1 MADTTISLSSVAING
16 SGNSGEMAFFSAA
29 TTISG
34 ASGIAVINVAGAS
47 TMHFG
52 AAPST
57 VGAINIDGA
66 TYNPGI
72 VFSTTAVIRG
82 GTNGFQ
88 IQNSGGTRNNIS
100 INDAG
105 TSITNGESQIRL
117 EQIGSNV
124 ATLALPE
131 AAINATTGAIRG
143 SISYLM

>member
-1 MADTTISLSSVAING
+1 MSDTTITLSAVGIDG
-16 SGNSGEMAFFSAA
+16 TGNSGELAYFDTAN
-29 TTISG
+29 TIRG
-34 ASGIAVINVAGAS
+34 ASGITVIQVAGAS
-47 TMHFG
+47 TIGFG

-57 VGAINIDGA
+57 LGAINIDGA

-72 VFSTTAVIRG
+72 VFSTNAVIRG

-88 IQNSGGTRNNIS
+88 IQNSGGTRNNVS